1 MSTILVDNLTGKTSA
16 GSITVTSEG
25 GAATQSLQQ
34 GLAKAWISMTSAAV
48 LQDSLNVSSAADNG
62 TGDYQVNFSNNMND
76 SDYSAIPAVI
86 ATATRI
92 ATIDNGATKTTSDFD
107 VNGWAVNTNR
117 TDIDTATSVHGDL
130 A

>member
-16 GSITVTSEG
+16 GDITVTSEG

-48 LQDSLNVSSAADNG
+48 LQDSINVASAVDNG
-62 TGDYQVNFSNNMND
+62 TGDFQVNFSNNMNN
-76 SDYSAIPAVI
+76 SDYSAIPTPV

-92 ATIDNGATKTTSDFD
+92 ATIDSANKTTSDFD
-107 VNGWAVNTNR
+107 VDGWAVSTSRN
-117 TDIDTATSVHGDL
+117 DIDTATSVHGDL